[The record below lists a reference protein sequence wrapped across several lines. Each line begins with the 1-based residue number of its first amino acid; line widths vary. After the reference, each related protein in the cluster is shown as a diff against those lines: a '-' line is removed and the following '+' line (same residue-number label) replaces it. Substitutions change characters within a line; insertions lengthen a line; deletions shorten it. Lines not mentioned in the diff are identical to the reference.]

1 MMIYAVVS
9 YPACLVG
16 GKVRLYVGISRERA
30 DIIYETLA
38 EHYFKSVEILQS
50 SGTLNLCMGLTCFG
64 TMEGASQP
72 TLEK

>member
-1 MMIYAVVS
+1 M
-9 YPACLVG
+9 L
-16 GKVRLYVGISRERA
+16 GISRERA

-50 SGTLNLCMGLTCFG
+50 SEDFESLYGLTCFG

>member
-1 MMIYAVVS
+1 M
-9 YPACLVG
+9 L
-16 GKVRLYVGISRERA
+16 GISRERA

-38 EHYFKSVEILQS
+38 TEHYFKSVEILQS

-72 TLEK
+72 TLEKWLSAQPLETD